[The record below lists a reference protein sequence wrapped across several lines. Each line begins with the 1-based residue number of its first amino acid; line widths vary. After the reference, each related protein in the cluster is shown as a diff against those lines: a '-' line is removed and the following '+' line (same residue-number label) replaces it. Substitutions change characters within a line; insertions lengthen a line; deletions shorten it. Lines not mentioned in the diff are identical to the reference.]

1 MQAKGFIFDFDGLIL
16 DTESPQFVI
25 FRDEFA
31 KYGVTFTYEDWWKV
45 IGTGFGVYNP
55 FDHLARLADDHHD
68 SAYFRQMID
77 RQIAEALDQTQPF
90 PGVVP
95 FIQDA
100 RRMNIPM
107 AVASSSDRDWVRRQL
122 SRIGLLDFFSS
133 VITADD
139 VSQVKPD
146 PELYLVAARSL
157 KLQPVECIAF
167 EDSLNGI
174 KSAKAAGIYCIA
186 IPNEITLEMPL
197 EMADQIVRSFS
208 ELRIQELMELTINT
222 NIV

>member
-25 FRDEFA
+25 FHKEFA
-31 KYGVTFTYEDWWKV
+31 RFGVTFTYQDWWKV
-45 IGTGFGVYNP
+45 IGSGFAEYNP
-55 FDHLARLADDHHD
+55 FDHLASLADDHHD

-77 RQIAEALDQTQPF
+77 RQIAEALDQAQPF

-100 RRMNIPM
+100 MRLQLPM
-107 AVASSSDRDWVRRQL
+107 AVASSSDQDWVCRQL
-122 SRIGLLDFFSS
+122 TRIGLLDCFSS

-157 KLQPVECIAF
+157 KLQPAECIAF

-186 IPNEITLEMPL
+186 IPNEITRKMPL
-197 EMADQIVRSFS
+197 EMADQIVPSFS
-208 ELRIQELMELTINT
+208 DLRIHDLLALTINT

>member
-25 FRDEFA
+25 FHDEFA
-31 KYGVTFTYEDWWKV
+31 KYGVTFTYQDWWKV
-45 IGTGFGVYNP
+45 IGTGFAEYNP
-55 FDHLARLADDHHD
+55 FDHLARLAGDHHD
-68 SAYFRQMID
+68 SAYFHEMID
-77 RQIAEALDQTQPF
+77 RQIAEKLDQTQPF
-90 PGVVP
+90 PGVVR
-95 FIQDA
+95 FIQEA
-100 RRMNIPM
+100 RRLNIPM
-107 AVASSSDRDWVRRQL
+107 AVASSSECSWVRGQL
-122 SRIGLLDFFSS
+122 KRIGLLDSFSS
-133 VITADD
+133 VITSDD

-146 PELYLVAARSL
+146 PELYLAAASSL
-157 KLQPVECIAF
+157 KLQPAECIAF

-197 EMADQIVRSFS
+197 HMADQIVHSFND
-208 ELRIQELMELTINT
+208 LRLQDLLALTINT

>member
-1 MQAKGFIFDFDGLIL
+1 MQVKGFIFDFDGLIL

-25 FRDEFA
+25 FHDEFA
-31 KYGVTFTYEDWWKV
+31 KYGVAFTYQDWWKV
-45 IGTGFGVYNP
+45 IGTGFGFYNP
-55 FDHLARLADDHHD
+55 FEHLASLAGDHHN

-77 RQIAEALDQTQPF
+77 QQIAEALDQTQPF

-95 FIQDA
+95 FIQEA
-100 RRMNIPM
+100 YRLNIPM
-107 AVASSSDRDWVRRQL
+107 AVASSSERSWVRGQL
-122 SRIGLLDFFSS
+122 KRVGLLDSFSR

-146 PELYLVAARSL
+146 PELYVAAASSL
-157 KLQPVECIAF
+157 KLQPAECIAF

-186 IPNEITLEMPL
+186 IPNEITREMPL
-197 EMADQIVRSFS
+197 QMADQIVQSFS
-208 ELRIQELMELTINT
+208 ELRIQDLLALTINT

>member
-16 DTESPQFVI
+16 DTESPQFLI

-31 KYGVTFTYEDWWKV
+31 KYGVAFTYQDWWKV
-45 IGTGFGVYNP
+45 IGTGFAEYNP
-55 FDHLARLADDHHD
+55 FEHLASLAGDHHN
-68 SAYFRQMID
+68 SEYFHQLID
-77 RQIAEALDQTQPF
+77 RQIAEKLDQAQPF

-95 FIQDA
+95 FIQAA
-100 RRMNIPM
+100 RRLKIPM
-107 AVASSSDRDWVRRQL
+107 AVASSSERSWVRGQL
-122 SRIGLLDFFSS
+122 KRLGLLGSFSS

-157 KLQPVECIAF
+157 KLHPAECIAF

-197 EMADQIVRSFS
+197 QMADQIVRSFS
-208 ELRIQELMELTINT
+208 DLRIQDLLTLTIDT